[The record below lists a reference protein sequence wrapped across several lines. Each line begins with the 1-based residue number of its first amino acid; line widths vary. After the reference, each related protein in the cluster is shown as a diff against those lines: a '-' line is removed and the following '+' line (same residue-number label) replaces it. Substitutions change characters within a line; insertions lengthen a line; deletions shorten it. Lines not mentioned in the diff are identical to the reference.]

1 LVDDYY
7 GRRAGVGDTIARR
20 AIFKARSGNN

>member
-20 AIFKARSGNN
+20 SIFKARSGNN

>member
-1 LVDDYY
+1 LVDDHY
-7 GRRAGVGDTIARR
+7 GRRAGVDDTIARR